1 MHGRL
6 LLRMFLSGVNCIIGI
21 VSFTYK
27 LSMSEWKGYY
37 VYCEIQYPMTF
48 SSLFFN
54 SAAAEGTISGQGSD
68 EVGAFIIQGI
78 TRR

>member
-1 MHGRL
+1 
-6 LLRMFLSGVNCIIGI
+6 
-21 VSFTYK
+21 
-27 LSMSEWKGYY
+27 MSEWKGYY

-54 SAAAEGTISGQGSD
+54 SAAAEGTINGQGSD

>member
-1 MHGRL
+1 MS
-6 LLRMFLSGVNCIIGI
+6 LSVVNCIIGI
-21 VSFTYK
+21 VSAVLPFTYK

-54 SAAAEGTISGQGSD
+54 SAAAEGTINGQGSD